1 MDLTSKWD
9 ASGLGARGFQGVLE
23 VFGNVLLC
31 YAHSHGRGFKAK
43 ALNAVDTERERA
55 TP

>member
-1 MDLTSKWD
+1 MQAAL
-9 ASGLGARGFQGVLE
+9 GLADFRAFLKFLE
-23 VFGNVLLC
+23 MSCCVTPIAMAG
-31 YAHSHGRGFKAK
+31 GFKAK